1 MRKIKE
7 HIEEYKIILTLGIIF
22 LIAGV
27 GCIVLDF
34 LFPSGDLIEEFIL
47 GAVGVFFLVVGLGFI
62 FLGVTGGV

>member
-7 HIEEYKIILTLGIIF
+7 HIKEYKIIFAIGIMF

-27 GCIVLDF
+27 GCIILDF
-34 LFPSGDLIEEFIL
+34 LFPSGDLIDELIL

-62 FLGVTGGV
+62 FLGVTGGI